1 MKGLLSQLGIKV
13 IEDVNQQMVPVW
25 KAWYG
30 GYVKEAHDYTVFNGK
45 KKVQCTRS
53 QMRMAK
59 RVCEDWA
66 NLLMNEKVAI
76 CVGSE
81 TLSNRVK
88 HIMSYNRFRERA
100 NQLVEMTFAL
110 GTGAFVEF
118 RDGDNINIDYV
129 TADKIFPISAEN
141 GEITECAFCS
151 EKRIG
156 GKKHY
161 YLNVHKKND
170 DGQYVVY
177 NYLFDDQRK
186 RTSLP
191 EGVLDVV
198 ETKSDI
204 PFFQIIRPNVTS
216 NTDISAVMGMSIF
229 ANSLSVLK
237 TIDIVFD
244 SYQNEFILGKKRII
258 VPLSMAQYHDN
269 EGKIQPVFD
278 PNDVAF
284 YGVPAEGFEESGLK
298 EIDMNLRASEHDAAL
313 RQNLNLLS
321 EGCGF
326 GPNRYEFDHN
336 GGLKTA
342 TEVISEKTDLFR
354 NLKKHELVF
363 ARAIE
368 DMIRAIIILDGG
380 NPDGVEVAIDF
391 DDSIIE
397 DRKSEFAERLQMVTG
412 GVSSKV
418 EFRMWYFNET
428 EEQAKAAIAK
438 IPGNE
443 ELEITEE

>member
-1 MKGLLSQLGIKV
+1 MKALLSQLGVNV
-13 IEDVNQQMVPVW
+13 IEDTNKLMIPTW
-25 KAWYG
+25 KAWYS
-30 GYVKEAHDYTVFNGK
+30 GYVKKEHDYTYYNGK
-45 KKVQCTRS
+45 KKIKCTRA

-59 RVCEDWA
+59 KVCEDWA
-66 NLLMNEKVAI
+66 NLLMNEKVEI
-76 CVGSE
+76 CVGNE
-81 TLSNRVK
+81 TLSERVK

-100 NQLVEMTFAL
+100 NQLVETTFAL

-170 DGQYVVY
+170 AGQYVVY

-186 RTSLP
+186 HTPLP

-198 ETKSDI
+198 ETKSDK

-216 NTDISAVMGMSIF
+216 NIDTDAVMGMSVF

-258 VPLSMAQYHDN
+258 VPLSMAQFLDK
-269 EGKIQPVFD
+269 EGNIQPVFD
-278 PNDVAF
+278 ADDVAF
-284 YGVPAEGFEESGLK
+284 YGVPADGFEEMGLK
-298 EIDMNLRASEHDAAL
+298 EIDMHLRASEHDAAL

-326 GPNRYEFDHN
+326 GPNRYEFDRN

-368 DMIRAIIILDGG
+368 DMVRAIIRLDGG
-380 NPDGVEVAIDF
+380 SPDVDVDIDF

-397 DRKSEFAERLQMVTG
+397 DRKSEFSERLQLVTA
-412 GVSSKV
+412 GVSSRA
-418 EFRMWYFNET
+418 EMRQWYFNET
-428 EEQAKAAIAK
+428 EEQAKKVLATM
-438 IPGNE
+438 PGNE

>member
-1 MKGLLSQLGIKV
+1 MKDLLIQLGINV
-13 IEDVNQQMVPVW
+13 IDDKNKQMIPLW
-25 KAWYG
+25 KSWYG
-30 GYVKEAHDYTVFNGK
+30 GYVKKEHDYTYYNGK
-45 KKVQCTRS
+45 KKIKCTRA

-59 RVCEDWA
+59 KVCEDWA
-66 NLLMNEKVAI
+66 NLLMNEKVEI
-76 CVGSE
+76 CVGGE
-81 TLSNRVK
+81 ALSKRVK
-88 HIMSYNRFRERA
+88 QIMSYNKFRKRA
-100 NQLVEMTFAL
+100 NQLVETTFAL

-161 YLNVHKKND
+161 YINVHKKNEG
-170 DGQYVVY
+170 GQYVVY

-191 EGVLDVV
+191 EGLLDEI
-198 ETKSDI
+198 ETKSDK
-204 PFFQIIRPNVTS
+204 PFFQIIRPNITS
-216 NTDISAVMGMSIF
+216 NIDIDAVMGMSIF

-237 TIDIVFD
+237 TIDVVFD
-244 SYQNEFILGKKRII
+244 SYQNEFILGKKRIV
-258 VPLSMAQYHDN
+258 VPMSMAQFLDK
-269 EGKIQPVFD
+269 EGNIQPVFD
-278 PNDVAF
+278 SDDVAF
-284 YGVPAEGFEESGLK
+284 YGVPAEGFDEMGLK

-326 GPNRYEFDHN
+326 GPNRYEFIRN
-336 GGLKTA
+336 GGVKTA

-354 NLKKHELVF
+354 NLKKHELIF
-363 ARAIE
+363 AEAIE
-368 DMIRAIIILDGG
+368 DMVRAIIFLDGG
-380 NPDGVEVAIDF
+380 SPEVDVEIDF

-397 DRKSEFAERLQMVTG
+397 DRKSEFSERLQMVTA
-412 GVSSKV
+412 GVDSKV
-418 EFRMWYFNET
+418 EFRMWYHNET
-428 EEQAKAAIAK
+428 EEQSIKALAK